1 MTAIPAA
8 KSQAATV
15 TATAA
20 SAFGRP
26 ASVPCLAPSASFHVG
41 PNPQARSD
49 SGGTV
54 STTAPDGMTSFE
66 SAFNNLLVST
76 FRSIERYEESVL
88 REQSGMNITIAEA
101 HFIEAVARAQR
112 DNPEGVTVTLA
123 AETLG
128 VSPPTATAAVNRLV
142 AKGLIEKT
150 RGKKDARVVN
160 LSLTRE
166 GEKAYRLHAVFHQ
179 QLAHALL
186 HDLSAQECDALVSGI
201 RKVQAFFSTSTDQA
215 GAGQTQTHQEV

>member
-1 MTAIPAA
+1 MQP
-8 KSQAATV
+8 SQ
-15 TATAA
+15 
-20 SAFGRP
+20 GD
-26 ASVPCLAPSASFHVG
+26 CLAMPVMPTMPAVTTQPVTDNTIELEDAS
-41 PNPQARSD
+41 
-49 SGGTV
+49 
-54 STTAPDGMTSFE
+54 SFE